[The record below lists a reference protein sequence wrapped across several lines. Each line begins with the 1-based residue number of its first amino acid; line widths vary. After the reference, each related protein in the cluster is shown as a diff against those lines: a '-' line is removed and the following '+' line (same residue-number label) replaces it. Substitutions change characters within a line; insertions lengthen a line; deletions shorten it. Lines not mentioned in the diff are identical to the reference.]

1 MQPVA
6 TDPCGHPAC
15 RCPIEALSKQA
26 ERLIRPGTGVRKVRA
41 ALAEGD
47 EAEEPAAWTG
57 ASEQDPAYQ

>member
-1 MQPVA
+1 MKLEVMH
-6 TDPCGHPAC
+6 T
-15 RCPIEALSKQA
+15 
-26 ERLIRPGTGVRKVRA
+26 KVRA